1 MAQWQRIQ
9 AGDSGSIPG
18 LGGSPEERNG
28 KPVFFLGKS
37 HGQRSLVVY
46 SPWGHKRVRHSLATK
61 QQHQVVTFV
70 LHWKQQIMNLL
81 KGNAIGNVLGL
92 LGLSQG
98 FSVIA
103 DSKSQ

>member
-1 MAQWQRIQ
+1 MDRGAWW
-9 AGDSGSIPG
+9 SI
-18 LGGSPEERNG
+18 
-28 KPVFFLGKS
+28 V
-37 HGQRSLVVY
+37 HGVT
-46 SPWGHKRVRHSLATK
+46 RVRHSLATK